1 MLKLT
6 VILALAATASALAQ
20 AQRDQKR
27 EDGPVHPQPEYRETI
42 EVDHTYYNLKL
53 YKNGAGNKYEEHLVD
68 MTDSRVHDFLSNHA
82 QAAEAVSPGFNFP
95 FYGHN
100 VDTFFITTHGFLSF
114 APRLHNLMYKTQ
126 YIAPLRVK
134 LDPSASEDATIRYK
148 AVDDALTIEWTNV
161 SVAEPYKHPRGG
173 NFTFQTTLKKDG
185 TIVFVYESIPELLA
199 ADALYDGEPVAG
211 LSDAFLIG
219 DSELHVYHTLSLDNA
234 DINSKTVAVFTAKKT
249 CVSQDSCKSCMDLRD
264 SSEFECVWCD
274 KVQRCSDGA
283 DRLREHWD
291 ANLCPASNSS
301 SADQCGR
308 TPAAPKKG
316 HTEWRTSMGVAE
328 ESEPETSDLDG
339 GDQTST
345 AVVVTS
351 TVVCLVLI
359 LILGAI
365 GAGYVW
371 VYGRSNPGG
380 MAERIANRLESNY
393 NRFGGKNDLDQDDDS
408 FSVEMERAAK
418 AKQEAMNNNN
428 NNNNANN
435 NVNSDGSITVN
446 F

>member
-1 MLKLT
+1 MLKYT
-6 VILALAATASALAQ
+6 VILTLLASVSG
-20 AQRDQKR
+20 QRDQRR
-27 EDGPVHPQPEYRETI
+27 EDGPVHPEPEYRETV

-53 YKNGAGNKYEEHLVD
+53 YKNNAAEMYDKNVVD
-68 MTDSRVHDFLSNHA
+68 MTGSRVHDFLSNHA
-82 QAAEAVSPGFNFP
+82 QAAEAVNPGFNFP

-100 VDTFFITTHGFLSF
+100 VNTFFITTHGFLSF

-134 LDPSASEDATIRYK
+134 LDPSLSEDATIRYK

-173 NFTFQTTLKKDG
+173 NFTFQTTLRKDG
-185 TIVFVYESIPELLA
+185 SIVFVYKNIPELLA

-249 CVSQDSCKSCMDLRD
+249 CVAQDSCSSCMDLRENSD
-264 SSEFECVWCD
+264 FDCVWCD

-291 ANLCPASNSS
+291 SNLCPARNTS
-301 SADQCGR
+301 SAAQCGK
-308 TPAAPKKG
+308 APGGGGVAKKG

-328 ESEPETSDLDG
+328 SEPETSDLSE

-359 LILGAI
+359 LVLGAI
-365 GAGYVW
+365 AAGYVW

-380 MAERIANRLESNY
+380 VAERIANRLESNY
-393 NRFGGKNDLDQDDDS
+393 NRFGGKNDLDNDEDS

-418 AKQEAMNNNN
+418 AKQESLHNKQ
-428 NNNNANN
+428 
-435 NVNSDGSITVN
+435 
-446 F
+446 